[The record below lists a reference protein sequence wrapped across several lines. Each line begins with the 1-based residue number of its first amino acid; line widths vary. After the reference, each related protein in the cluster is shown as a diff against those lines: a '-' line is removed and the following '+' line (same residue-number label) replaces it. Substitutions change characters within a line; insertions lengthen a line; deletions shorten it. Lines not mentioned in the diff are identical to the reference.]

1 MDCEPCFAQASEYRA
16 NREPK
21 VVSSV
26 TLDLNGFPV
35 TSVLFILGIGFFLGM
50 RHATDPD
57 HVVAVSTI
65 VSRERSIPRAGWIGV
80 LWGVGHTLT
89 ILMVGAAIILFGVV
103 IPPRLGLTL
112 EFSVALMLILLGVLN
127 LSGAMHWL
135 SHRFSPAHPQHHG
148 THSHLHSHGDY
159 AHVHPHSH
167 GAPTGNIDCAEHH
180 STEVEP
186 PHWLR
191 APFVRLGIFHSLR
204 PLLVGI
210 VHGLAG
216 SAAVALLVLGTIREA
231 RWAVFYLLVFGMGT
245 IVGMMLMTLAFAVP
259 FTLAGNRFAWLNKGL
274 VTATGL
280 VSLVLGLFVAYQI
293 GFVDGLFTAHPSWI
307 PQ

>member
-1 MDCEPCFAQASEYRA
+1 LERFVR
-16 NREPK
+16 
-21 VVSSV
+21 
-26 TLDLNGFPV
+26 V
-35 TSVLFILGIGFFLGM
+35 TSALLILGIGFFLGM

-65 VSRERSIPRAGWIGV
+65 VSRERSIPRAGWIGI

-89 ILMVGAAIILFGVV
+89 ILVVGAAIILFGVV
-103 IPPRLGLTL
+103 IPPRVGLTL
-112 EFSVALMLILLGVLN
+112 EFSVALMLILLGLLN
-127 LSGAMHWL
+127 LTGAMHWL
-135 SHRFSPAHPQHHG
+135 SHRFSPTHPERRG

-167 GAPTGNIDCAEHH
+167 SPATDSAPAAEHH
-180 STEVEP
+180 GSEVEP

-191 APFVRLGIFHSLR
+191 APFARLGLFHSLR

-216 SAAVALLVLGTIREA
+216 SAAVALLVMGTIREA
-231 RWAVFYLLVFGMGT
+231 RWAVFYLLVFGLGP
-245 IVGMMLMTLAFAVP
+245 IAGMMLMTLAFAVP
-259 FTLAGNRFAWLNKGL
+259 FTFAGNRFAWLNKGL
-274 VTATGL
+274 VTATGV
-280 VSLVLGLFVAYQI
+280 VSLIFGLFVAYQV
-293 GFVDGLFTAHPSWI
+293 GFVDGLFTAHPSWT

>member
-1 MDCEPCFAQASEYRA
+1 M
-16 NREPK
+16 
-21 VVSSV
+21 
-26 TLDLNGFPV
+26 
-35 TSVLFILGIGFFLGM
+35 TSALLILGIGFFLGM

-65 VSRERSIPRAGWIGV
+65 VSHERSIPRAGWIGI

-89 ILMVGAAIILFGVV
+89 ILVVGAAIILFGVV
-103 IPPRLGLTL
+103 IPPRVGLTL
-112 EFSVALMLILLGVLN
+112 EFSVALMLILLGLLN
-127 LSGAMHWL
+127 LTGAMHWL
-135 SHRFSPAHPQHHG
+135 SHRFSPTHPERHG
-148 THSHLHSHGDY
+148 THSHLHSHGDH

-167 GAPTGNIDCAEHH
+167 SPATDSAPAAEHH
-180 STEVEP
+180 GSEVEP

-191 APFVRLGIFHSLR
+191 APFARLGLFHSLR

-231 RWAVFYLLVFGMGT
+231 RWAVFYLLVFGLGT

-259 FTLAGNRFAWLNKGL
+259 FTFAGNRFAWLNKGL
-274 VTATGL
+274 VTATGV
-280 VSLVLGLFVAYQI
+280 VSLIFGLFVAYQI
-293 GFVDGLFTAHPSWI
+293 GFVDGLFTAHPSWT

>member
-1 MDCEPCFAQASEYRA
+1 M
-16 NREPK
+16 
-21 VVSSV
+21 SS
-26 TLDLNGFPV
+26 
-35 TSVLFILGIGFFLGM
+35 ILLIIGIGFFLGM

-65 VSRERSIPRAGWIGV
+65 VSRERSISRAGWIGI
-80 LWGVGHTLT
+80 LWGIGHTLT
-89 ILMVGAAIILFGVV
+89 ILVVGAAIILFGVV

-127 LSGAMHWL
+127 LTGAMHWL
-135 SHRFSPAHPQHHG
+135 SHRFSPAHPQHQG

-159 AHVHPHSH
+159 AHLHPHSH
-167 GAPTGNIDCAEHH
+167 GAVTASNDAMEHH
-180 STEVEP
+180 GSEAEP
-186 PHWLR
+186 PGWLR
-191 APFVRLGIFHSLR
+191 APFARLGIFHSLR
-204 PLLVGI
+204 PLLIGV

-231 RWAVFYLLVFGMGT
+231 RWAIFYLLVFGLGT

-259 FTLAGNRFAWLNKGL
+259 FTFAGSRFAWLNKGL
-274 VTATGL
+274 VTATG
-280 VSLVLGLFVAYQI
+280 VASLIFGLFVAYQI
-293 GFVDGLFTAHPSWI
+293 GFVDGLFTAHPSWT

>member
-1 MDCEPCFAQASEYRA
+1 M
-16 NREPK
+16 
-21 VVSSV
+21 
-26 TLDLNGFPV
+26 
-35 TSVLFILGIGFFLGM
+35 TSVLFILGIGFFLGV

-167 GAPTGNIDCAEHH
+167 GAATGNNDSAEHH
-180 STEVEP
+180 GTEVEP

-216 SAAVALLVLGTIREA
+216 SAAVALLVLGTIRDA
-231 RWAVFYLLVFGMGT
+231 RWAVFYLLVFGLGT
-245 IVGMMLMTLAFAVP
+245 IVGMMLMTLAFVVP

-293 GFVDGLFTAHPSWI
+293 GFVDGLFTAHPSWT

>member
-1 MDCEPCFAQASEYRA
+1 
-16 NREPK
+16 
-21 VVSSV
+21 V
-26 TLDLNGFPV
+26 T
-35 TSVLFILGIGFFLGM
+35 TVLLILAIGFFLGM

-65 VSRERSIPRAGWIGV
+65 VSRERSIPRAGWIGI

-89 ILMVGAAIILFGVV
+89 ILVVGAAIILFGVV

-127 LSGAMHWL
+127 LTGAMHWL
-135 SHRFSPAHPQHHG
+135 SHRFSPTHPRHHG
-148 THSHLHSHGDY
+148 THSHLHSHGEY

-167 GAPTGNIDCAEHH
+167 GPRTESDASAEHH
-180 STEVEP
+180 ATEIEP
-186 PHWLR
+186 PRWLW
-191 APFVRLGIFHSLR
+191 APFTRLGIFHSLR
-204 PLLVGI
+204 PLLIGI

-231 RWAVFYLLVFGMGT
+231 RWAVFYLLVFGLGT

-259 FTLAGNRFAWLNKGL
+259 FTFAGNRFAWLNKGL
-274 VTATGL
+274 VTATGV
-280 VSLVLGLFVAYQI
+280 VSLVFGLFIAYRI
-293 GFVDGLFTAHPSWI
+293 GFVDGLFTAHPSWT

>member
-1 MDCEPCFAQASEYRA
+1 
-16 NREPK
+16 
-21 VVSSV
+21 
-26 TLDLNGFPV
+26 V
-35 TSVLFILGIGFFLGM
+35 TSALLILGIGFFLGM

-65 VSRERSIPRAGWIGV
+65 VSRERSIPRAGWIGI

-89 ILMVGAAIILFGVV
+89 ILVVGAAIILFGVV
-103 IPPRLGLTL
+103 IPPRVGLTL
-112 EFSVALMLILLGVLN
+112 EFSVALMLILLGLLN
-127 LSGAMHWL
+127 LTGAMHWL
-135 SHRFSPAHPQHHG
+135 SHRFSPTHPKRRG

-167 GAPTGNIDCAEHH
+167 SPATDNAPEAEHH
-180 STEVEP
+180 GTEVEP

-191 APFVRLGIFHSLR
+191 APFARLGIFHSLR
-204 PLLVGI
+204 PLLIGI

-231 RWAVFYLLVFGMGT
+231 RWAVFYLLVFGLGT

-259 FTLAGNRFAWLNKGL
+259 FTFAGNRFAWLNKGL
-274 VTATGL
+274 VTATGV
-280 VSLVLGLFVAYQI
+280 VSLIFGLFVAYQI
-293 GFVDGLFTAHPSWI
+293 GFVDGLFLGEPLAAR
-307 PQ
+307 